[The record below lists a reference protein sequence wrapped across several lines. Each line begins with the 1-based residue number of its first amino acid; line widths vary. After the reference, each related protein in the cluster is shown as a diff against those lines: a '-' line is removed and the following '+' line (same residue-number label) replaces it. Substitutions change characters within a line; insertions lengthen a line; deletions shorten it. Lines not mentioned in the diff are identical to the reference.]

1 MTDTNT
7 LNTGRVKWFN
17 NKAGYGFITW
27 SPSSG
32 DTEED
37 IFVHHS
43 ALSTEQDQFRYL
55 VEGEYV
61 TFSITEADNKI
72 IVTNVTGP
80 DGGKLMC
87 ETRRNRRQQNES
99 RRAASAADDSSDT
112 PSKDR
117 KQSSFRGGGPRSNES
132 KERILVQMA
141 DQDDGTVWEL
151 VRHGGNNR
159 KRRSNN
165 RRPRKTTPSDTMPSD
180 TMPSETA

>member
-1 MTDTNT
+1 MADTNT
-7 LNTGRVKWFN
+7 RNTGRVKWFN

-27 SPSSG
+27 SSSD

-61 TFSITEADNKI
+61 TFSVTEADDK
-72 IVTNVTGP
+72 TTATSVTGP

-87 ETRRNRRQQNES
+87 ETRRDRRQQNES
-99 RRAASAADDSSDT
+99 RRAADDSSDT
-112 PSKDR
+112 PSKGR
-117 KQSSFRGGGPRSNES
+117 KQSSFRGGGPRSSEN

-141 DQDDGTVWEL
+141 DEHDGTVWEL
-151 VRHGGNNR
+151 VPHRGN
-159 KRRSNN
+159 KRRSN
-165 RRPRKTTPSDTMPSD
+165 RRPRKTTS
-180 TMPSETA
+180 SETV

>member
-1 MTDTNT
+1 MADTNT
-7 LNTGRVKWFN
+7 RNTGRVKWFN

-27 SPSSG
+27 SPSS
-32 DTEED
+32 DSTEEED
-37 IFVHHS
+37 VFVHHS

-61 TFSITEADNKI
+61 TFSITEAGDKTTA
-72 IVTNVTGP
+72 TNVTGP

-87 ETRRNRRQQNES
+87 ETRRDRRQQNES
-99 RRAASAADDSSDT
+99 RRAARSADDSSDT
-112 PSKDR
+112 PSKGR
-117 KQSSFRGGGPRSNES
+117 KQTSFRGGGPRSGES

-165 RRPRKTTPSDTMPSD
+165 NRRPRKTTS
-180 TMPSETA
+180 SETE